1 MRGVAAIVQCPPIT
15 VGNGKVRGGM
25 RDFHVVLRMLPAFVD
40 VRDQML
46 IHGFSS
52 LLRTGLNFMEALRH
66 LLLFLVS

>member
-1 MRGVAAIVQCPPIT
+1 
-15 VGNGKVRGGM
+15 M

-52 LLRTGLNFMEALRH
+52 LLRTGLNLMKALRH
-66 LLLFLVS
+66 FPSVLGQLRARVSFGDH

>member
-1 MRGVAAIVQCPPIT
+1 MT
-15 VGNGKVRGGM
+15 WSEKHGKVRGEM
-25 RDFHVVLRMLPAFVD
+25 RDFRAVLRMLPAFVD

-52 LLRTGLNFMEALRH
+52 LLRTGLNFMKALRR

>member
-1 MRGVAAIVQCPPIT
+1 
-15 VGNGKVRGGM
+15 M
-25 RDFHVVLRMLPAFVD
+25 RDFHVVLRMLPASVD